1 MNWFWMNIP
10 AALVFVG
17 LWSGIPMWLVLK
29 RPDRG
34 PAVTGGAGHSPDPPG
49 CACRAADHAGPAA
62 QRAPGRRVT
71 AAREAK

>member
-17 LWSGIPMWLVLK
+17 LWAGIPMWLVLK

-34 PAVTGGAGHSPDPPG
+34 PASLAVQSP
-49 CACRAADHAGPAA
+49 ARTRPAA
-62 QRAPGRRVT
+62 QAGPQITSAPQRSGHPVGV
-71 AAREAK
+71 

>member
-29 RPDRG
+29 HPDEARG
-34 PAVTGGAGHSPDPPG
+34 SVAVQAPARITRY
-49 CACRAADHAGPAA
+49 ACRAADRAGPAA
-62 QRAPGRRVT
+62 QRAAGGRVT
-71 AAREAK
+71 ATGEAK